1 MTASPSTFRDFG
13 IIPDQL
19 QPPPDV
25 VRCYLSPGRIAGQ
38 YFATLL
44 IAGVGAG
51 LAALCFYYLP
61 GALGLLGGSAT
72 VCGFGM
78 LVYLGTRNDY
88 RWIELAGEQLRA
100 RHLYTG
106 GLVERPLAEVESLLT
121 LVLSGASMEG
131 QVIQALMGRVK
142 GVQIQFRDGRTPL
155 TVTRSDPAMTNGQQL
170 IEAVVYRLSQLSE
183 LEPEIVDFDG
193 APLLRSMHRLGE
205 PPPKQIGVGL
215 KMTLGA
221 FLFMGLAFGIIMGFL
236 GLQEEDRLAISLQPP
251 HEMTL
256 AALIAQGPGANR
268 HVAVTDFV
276 PGGYVVETKN
286 GSWSQAWAVLD
297 PVGAA
302 GGEIQAVFSTKYVA
316 DEQALANML
325 NQPRLIVGCS
335 AGRRSSWG
343 ATLGPELRKS
353 NGDRPLNAA
362 WDLDDLGTP
371 PSPGMIAAIFA
382 TSYACFGVA
391 LALALIVV
399 FGLK

>member
-1 MTASPSTFRDFG
+1 MTSPSTFRNFG
-13 IIPDQL
+13 IIPDQV
-19 QPPPDV
+19 QPPPEV
-25 VRCYLSPGRIAGQ
+25 VRCYLTPGRIAGQ

-61 GALGLLGGSAT
+61 GALGLLGGSAM
-72 VCGFGM
+72 VAGFGM
-78 LVYLGTRNDY
+78 LIYLGTRNDY

-131 QVIQALMGRVK
+131 QVIQALLGRVK
-142 GVQIQFRDGRTPL
+142 GVRIQFAGGDTPL

-170 IEAVVYRLSQLSE
+170 IEAVVYKLSQLSE
-183 LEPEIVDFDG
+183 LDAEVVDFDG

-205 PPPKQIGVGL
+205 PPPKEIGISL
-215 KMTLGA
+215 KMTLGSL
-221 FLFMGLAFGIIMGFL
+221 LFMGLTFGIIMGFL
-236 GLQEEDRLAISLQPP
+236 GLQEEDRLALSSQPP

-256 AALIAQGPGANR
+256 AALIANGPGANR
-268 HVAVTDFV
+268 HVALTEFV

-286 GSWSQAWAVLD
+286 DRWTQVWTALD

-316 DEQALANML
+316 SEQALADML
-325 NQPRLIVGCS
+325 NQPKLIVGCS
-335 AGRRSSWG
+335 KTKRSSWG
-343 ATLGPELRKS
+343 ATLGPELRES

-371 PSPGMIAAIFA
+371 PSQAMITAIYA

-391 LALALIVV
+391 LAFALFIV
-399 FGLK
+399 FALK